1 MARAAGRL
9 GQRRT
14 ARHTSRLGHGSP
26 DAASSTAVWRTSV
39 CSLADR
45 SRTAAD
51 VHPNVDAIRALRRS
65 HGAGAQGRLVVPRSR
80 GRSLSHVHPT
90 AAPRSGVGRVGL
102 AVPAIRFD
110 GQVAVVTGA
119 GRGLGA
125 AYARLIAMRGGA
137 VVVHDAGVAQD
148 GSGFDP
154 SVADGIVA
162 EIAAQG
168 GTAAACYEN
177 LEDPAAGQRIVDFA
191 IKRFGRL
198 DALVHNAGLVVFAA
212 LDETTPAVW
221 DRMIAI
227 GVDAGF
233 HLARAAVPHMRRQGY
248 GRIVL
253 TTSGRAMRVE
263 DCVPGLVAYST
274 AKMAQVGLM
283 VGLAAELADTD
294 IRVNAISPV
303 AATRVLRRQAP
314 ELLADLVAP
323 GVAFLASSACT
334 TSGVVL
340 NAAGGRFSASWWDRG
355 ETVDLGPTASPETIA
370 GHWQRFVA
378 PPPEPE

>member
-1 MARAAGRL
+1 M
-9 GQRRT
+9 
-14 ARHTSRLGHGSP
+14 
-26 DAASSTAVWRTSV
+26 
-39 CSLADR
+39 
-45 SRTAAD
+45 
-51 VHPNVDAIRALRRS
+51 
-65 HGAGAQGRLVVPRSR
+65 
-80 GRSLSHVHPT
+80 
-90 AAPRSGVGRVGL
+90 
-102 AVPAIRFD
+102 
-110 GQVAVVTGA
+110 
-119 GRGLGA
+119 
-125 AYARLIAMRGGA
+125 
-137 VVVHDAGVAQD
+137 HDAGVAQD

-154 SVADGIVA
+154 SVADGVVA

-191 IKRFGRL
+191 VKRFGRL
-198 DALVHNAGLVVFAA
+198 DALVHNAGLVVFAS

-334 TSGVVL
+334 TSGAVL
-340 NAAGGRFSASWWDRG
+340 NAAGGRFRRAG
-355 ETVDLGPTASPETIA
+355 GIA
-370 GHWQRFVA
+370 ARQWISGQPRRPRRSRRAGSSFVA
-378 PPPEPE
+378 PGREAGVGFGRPGLRPHNDNRPRE